1 MSEIGKRDYKNG
13 KIYCIRNSV
22 DDDLYVGSSCQALSK
37 RWQKHKDSLTT
48 YKKDRKLYSKMNEL
62 GVDNFYI
69 ELIEEYPC
77 DNVEQLRRRE
87 GEIIREWKP
96 ILNKQIAGRTINEW
110 REDNKEHI
118 QEDKKNYYIQNKEK
132 LNEYYKEWYE
142 ENKEEQ
148 KQKRKEYKEN
158 NREKVLQQKR
168 EYHHKHKDRINEDKK
183 QYYQD
188 NKEYFLEKAKRYQEE
203 NREKCKEKSKA
214 YHEANKEKISE
225 KRNVKIECECGMT
238 YTHCNK
244 ARHLKSKTHQ
254 NNLNNNIDN
263 VQVSQEEQENRKQST
278 SSEVI
283 A

>member
-13 KIYCIRNSV
+13 KVYCIRNSL
-22 DDDLYVGSSCQALSK
+22 DNDLYVGSSCQPLCK

-96 ILNKQIAGRTINEW
+96 ILNKQIAGRTEKEW
-110 REDNKEHI
+110 REDNKEYLKE
-118 QEDKKNYYIQNKEK
+118 QKKV
-132 LNEYYKEWYE
+132 YE
-142 ENKEEQ
+142 QENKERLSEYRKQYHQEHREEQ
-148 KQKRKEYKEN
+148 NQKNKEYKEN
-158 NREKVLQQKR
+158 NREEVLRKKR
-168 EYHHKHKDRINEDKK
+168 EHHHKNKDKISEQKK

-225 KRNVKIECECGMT
+225 KRNEKIECECGMT
-238 YTHCNK
+238 YTHSNR
-244 ARHLKSKTHQ
+244 ARHFKSQKHI
-254 NNLNNNIDN
+254 NYLNNNIDN
-263 VQVSQEEQENRKQST
+263 VQVSQEEQENRNEST
-278 SSEVI
+278 SS
-283 A
+283 